1 MNPRKTDSWKVVVLE
16 HDYASEEI
24 GKFFS
29 KIWKDGI
36 IIKKMEKNYE
46 LDYKKKIS
54 EEIKNIL
61 GILEGKILTL
71 YGSGHYHHYT
81 YGLCDVISRER
92 SKDYMY
98 LHIDNHS
105 DSGYNSNGHI
115 GCGSFVE
122 HILEEPEAK
131 DIILIGPKHNLKE
144 RALISQEELVS
155 KEAKEVTRKILR
167 GKKQPD
173 VYPSFDLDVL
183 DETEIETHYNRGV
196 LKLKHLLDIIGIMRE
211 EKNIISADILGYSG
225 ADILSYSGGSSKLF
239 SSNYANLITYAA
251 LATKLVGKD
260 TKELEKLH
268 DYFKSKRIGY
278 DDILPVKKEFE
289 VIINQLK
296 I

>member
-29 KIWKDGI
+29 KIWEDGI
-36 IIKKMEKNYE
+36 IVKKMGKNYD
-46 LDYKKKIS
+46 LDHKKKIS

-71 YGSGHYHHYT
+71 YGSGYYHHYT
-81 YGLCDVISRER
+81 YGLCDAISRER
-92 SKDYMY
+92 SKDYTY
-98 LHIDNHS
+98 LHIDNHP
-105 DSGYNSNGHI
+105 DSCYNSNGHI

-131 DIILIGPKHNLKE
+131 DIILIGPTNNPKE
-144 RALISQEELVS
+144 RALISQEEIVS
-155 KEAKEVTRKILR
+155 KKAKEITRKILR
-167 GKKQPD
+167 EKQQPD
-173 VYPSFDLDVL
+173 VYSSFDLDVL
-183 DETEIETHYNRGV
+183 DEKEIETYYNRGI
-196 LKLKHLLDIIGIMRE
+196 LKLKHLLDLIDIMRE
-211 EKNIISADILGYSG
+211 EKNIISADILGYN
-225 ADILSYSGGSSKLF
+225 GG

-251 LATKLVGKD
+251 LAAKLVGKD

-268 DYFKSKRIGY
+268 NYFKSKRIGY
-278 DDILPVKKEFE
+278 DKAVKKEFE
-289 VIINQLK
+289 MIIDQLK